1 MFPQNAEGYQG
12 WEGKE
17 LWPRSCTNCM
27 LDGARRSSQNL
38 CMWSWN
44 PWLCSCLPL
53 PILHHSTMIANP
65 VFRPTLNWKTTGFI
79 FSTCN
84 FYIQSFFFFKEKVY
98 NTPIYFW
105 SKHMLKS
112 SLRSCTDRYTV
123 GCRKGKNF
131 YISSRITYPA
141 IQIEFA
147 LWASAG

>member
-1 MFPQNAEGYQG
+1 MQPKTILHSLRPGQTKRLNTHTLKQAPSLHVAAQPSMEEGKILPSLSLLLWDFPASAMFPQNAEGYQG

-27 LDGARRSSQNL
+27 LDGAWRSSQNL

-53 PILHHSTMIANP
+53 PILHHSTTIANP

-84 FYIQSFFFFKEKVY
+84 FYIQSFFFF
-98 NTPIYFW
+98 
-105 SKHMLKS
+105 
-112 SLRSCTDRYTV
+112 
-123 GCRKGKNF
+123 
-131 YISSRITYPA
+131 
-141 IQIEFA
+141 
-147 LWASAG
+147 